1 VGSAPGSLWTYGVS
15 NDLAFF
21 LVQATFAK
29 GAISGKAPSPLLDAE
44 VARLVSNT
52 AGSTLTAKADTTL
65 NGHPGKTFAVDQPS
79 LSITGA
85 IFVVNDDI
93 LIVYVGYT
101 TANNDTADI
110 DTFLGSYAIT
120 V

>member
-1 VGSAPGSLWTYGVS
+1 
-15 NDLAFF
+15 
-21 LVQATFAK
+21 VQAKFPK

-44 VARLVSNT
+44 VARLVSNM

-65 NGHPGKTFAVDQPS
+65 HGHPGKTFSVDAPE

-101 TANNDTADI
+101 AANDDTADI
-110 DTFLGSYAIT
+110 DTFLGSYKIT
-120 V
+120 I